1 MNRPPLT
8 GLVLFPSQ
16 TQLLKIGGEVPLVL
30 PPKLGGY
37 WLDPPLDKLV
47 DMSPCTSPQHG
58 LDPAC
63 YDILERDSD
72 AKIYR
77 EFFGSLVSGH
87 NLHYYITKI

>member
-1 MNRPPLT
+1 MR
-8 GLVLFPSQ
+8 GLVLVPPQ

-47 DMSPCTSPQHG
+47 AMSPCTSPQHG
-58 LDPAC
+58 LDPVC

-77 EFFGSLVSGH
+77 EFFNSRVSGH
-87 NLHYYITKI
+87 NLHYKFPV